1 MDLAS
6 EVQRIVLQI
15 YDAVRT
21 DVVVVTADVSSLLS
35 RFILVLLDDLVANW
49 YFADAWLQAHF
60 DATGQFR
67 PFSWFFNVFVL
78 VLATHMKLLLVR
90 FKLVVS
96 WVRIWAR
103 DIVVFAGRPWKPWFV
118 GILLLE
124 AVGMAS
130 VVVRHIVILR
140 EELAPICY
148 LFALLG

>member
-1 MDLAS
+1 LDLAS

-21 DVVVVTADVSSLLS
+21 DVVVVTADVSSLLP
-35 RFILVLLDDLVANW
+35 RFILVFLDDLVANW

-96 WVRIWAR
+96 
-103 DIVVFAGRPWKPWFV
+103 
-118 GILLLE
+118 
-124 AVGMAS
+124 
-130 VVVRHIVILR
+130 
-140 EELAPICY
+140 
-148 LFALLG
+148 